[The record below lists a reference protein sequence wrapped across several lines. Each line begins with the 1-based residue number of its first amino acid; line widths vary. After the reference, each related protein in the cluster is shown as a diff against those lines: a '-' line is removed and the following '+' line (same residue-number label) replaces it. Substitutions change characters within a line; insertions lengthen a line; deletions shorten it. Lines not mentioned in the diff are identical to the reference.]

1 MKQLPVIFSLA
12 LVLPGFGNEA
22 LKLLDQES
30 DSAQNVFEQA
40 ARLPTTRKALE
51 LKKEKL
57 EEPNIKFPTR
67 WRTELVPKFPF
78 DVTSQ
83 TTVAPRGLFEYQTAD
98 RSEYRGSKL
107 SRARLG
113 VAIQTYYGI
122 ELVADALLSSSG
134 RYEGW
139 ETLRASIPVGDGMR
153 LSAGKFPPPFSTEYS
168 RDAAVR
174 WFPTLSPLAA
184 QFAPASSVG
193 AMVESRDKTLDWKLG
208 WFSSDS
214 DRSMPSVDGDG
225 YILASVASAKNRGG
239 VEGAPEASYQRW
251 HLDYIYNLDGSRSES
266 IAQGYRHLLSA
277 GTEYS
282 SGRFDFYTEFLAARS
297 SQNTTFGVTAAG
309 RYWLLQDAVS
319 LVGRYQYGWSRE
331 AGGISSYWGIPDTG
345 SDATFPTDFP
355 AVDLASQLSSIY
367 GGLNV
372 HFDDDNFI
380 IGTGVEYRS
389 LSGVGEDDDSFS
401 SWGWNTFAR
410 YAF

>member
-1 MKQLPVIFSLA
+1 MKRYPIIFSLV
-12 LVLPGFGNEA
+12 LVMPGFGNKA
-22 LKLLDQES
+22 LELLEQES

-40 ARLPTTRKALE
+40 ARLPASRKALE
-51 LKKEKL
+51 DKKEVL

-67 WRTELVPKFPF
+67 WRNELIPKFPF
-78 DVTSQ
+78 EVGAR
-83 TTVAPRGLFEYQTAD
+83 TTVAPRGFFEYQAYD
-98 RSEYRGSKL
+98 GSEARGAKL

-113 VAIQTYYGI
+113 VAVQTYYGI
-122 ELVADALLSSSG
+122 EFLADALLSSSG
-134 RYEGW
+134 KYEGW
-139 ETLRASIPVGDGMR
+139 ETLRASIALGDQMR

-168 RDAAVR
+168 RDPAVR

-184 QFAPASSVG
+184 QFAPASSLG
-193 AMVESRDKTLDWKLG
+193 AMIEGRQESLDWKLG
-208 WFSSDS
+208 WFGRDS
-214 DRSMPSVDGDG
+214 DRSMPSLEGDG
-225 YILASVASAKNRGG
+225 YILASVATAKNRGG

-251 HLDYIYNLDGSRSES
+251 HLDYIYNRDGSDSES

-282 SGRFDFYTEFLAARS
+282 SGRFDFYTEFLAARGS
-297 SQNTTFGVTAAG
+297 ANTAFGVTAAA

-319 LVGRYQYGWSRE
+319 FVSRYQYGWSRDP
-331 AGGISSYWGIPDTG
+331 GGISSYWGIPDTG
-345 SDATFPTDFP
+345 SDALFPTNFP
-355 AVDLASQLSSIY
+355 ATTLASQLSSIY
-367 GGLNV
+367 GGLNI

-389 LSGVGEDDDSFS
+389 LSGVGEDDDSFG

>member
-1 MKQLPVIFSLA
+1 MKHISLICSLA
-12 LVLPGFGNEA
+12 LVMPGFGNEA

-40 ARLPTTRKALE
+40 ARLPTSRKALD

-57 EEPNIKFPTR
+57 EEPNLRFPTR
-67 WRTELVPKFPF
+67 WRTELAPKFPF
-78 DVTSQ
+78 EVEAH
-83 TTVAPRGLFEYQTAD
+83 TTVAPRGLFEYQSQD
-98 RSEYRGSKL
+98 RSAAKGAKL

-122 ELVADALLSSSG
+122 ALLADALLASSG
-134 RYEGW
+134 EYEGW
-139 ETLRASIPVGDGMR
+139 ETLRASVPIGEQMR

-174 WFPTLSPLAA
+174 WFATLSPLAA
-184 QFAPASSVG
+184 QLAPASSLG
-193 AMVESRDKTLDWKLG
+193 AMIEGRGESLDWKLG
-208 WFSSDS
+208 WFGSDS
-214 DRSMPSVDGDG
+214 DRSMPSLEGDG
-225 YILASVASAKNRGG
+225 YLLASIATAKNRGG

-251 HLDYIYNLDGSRSES
+251 HLDYIYNRDGSDSES

-282 SGRFDFYTEFLAARS
+282 SGRFDFYTEFLAARGAA
-297 SQNTTFGVTAAG
+297 NTAYGITAAG

-319 LVGRYQYGWSRE
+319 VVGRYQYATSRHP
-331 AGGISSYWGIPDTG
+331 GGIFSYWGVPDTG
-345 SDATFPTDFP
+345 SDALFPTDFQ
-355 AVDLASQLSSIY
+355 AVTVASQLSSIF
-367 GGLNV
+367 GGVNV

-389 LSGVGEDDDSFS
+389 LSGVGEDDESFG